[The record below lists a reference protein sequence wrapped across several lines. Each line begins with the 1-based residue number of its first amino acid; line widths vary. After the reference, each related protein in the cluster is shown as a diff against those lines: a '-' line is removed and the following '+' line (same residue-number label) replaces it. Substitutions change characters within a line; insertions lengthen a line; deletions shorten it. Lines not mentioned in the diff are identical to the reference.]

1 MVIVHAFLALL
12 AGFVTISVLV
22 GALAVLTNALA
33 PSWAAETGTLSAGY
47 AFVNLAG
54 SFAAAACGGYVTAW
68 MAPATPM
75 QHVLAL
81 SIIVLALSALTALQ
95 SRGKLPVWY
104 LLVLLAISPVGV
116 VAGGLIRLRVI
127 GILS

>member
-1 MVIVHAFLALL
+1 
-12 AGFVTISVLV
+12 
-22 GALAVLTNALA
+22 
-33 PSWAAETGTLSAGY
+33 
-47 AFVNLAG
+47 
-54 SFAAAACGGYVTAW
+54 
-68 MAPATPM
+68 M

-104 LLVLLAISPVGV
+104 LLVLLVVSPVGV